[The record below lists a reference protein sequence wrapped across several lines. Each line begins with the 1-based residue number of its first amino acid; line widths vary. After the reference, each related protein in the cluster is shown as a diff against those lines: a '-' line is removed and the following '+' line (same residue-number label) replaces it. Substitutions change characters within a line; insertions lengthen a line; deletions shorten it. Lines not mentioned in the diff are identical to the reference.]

1 MNTKTISENARLMP
15 QSPQA
20 YLWFGS
26 GLAPDLPRIVP
37 GLSPAVGPAV
47 GPEAIQ
53 FCFFVMPQIFSSFG
67 VFTPPFDKH
76 LY

>member
-1 MNTKTISENARLMP
+1 MP

-37 GLSPAVGPAV
+37 GSGPGSGPGRNSVMFIVMLHVEVRHTHIEVGGEVNSSHMCKVLSNVSKS
-47 GPEAIQ
+47 EK
-53 FCFFVMPQIFSSFG
+53 M
-67 VFTPPFDKH
+67 
-76 LY
+76 